1 MIPHPIGI
9 LGLTINTVG
18 AIGLLFATRRPYADA
33 PLTEEQ
39 IRSLWP
45 SMPGERRRYTL
56 TVWGYRLSIV
66 ALIVGFLLQL
76 ADLLQG

>member
-1 MIPHPIGI
+1 VIPHPFGVIG
-9 LGLTINTVG
+9 LAINTAA
-18 AIGLLFATRRPYADA
+18 AIGLLFATRTPYAGS

-45 SMPGERRRYTL
+45 VMPGERRRYAL
-56 TVWGYRLSIV
+56 TVWGYRLSIG